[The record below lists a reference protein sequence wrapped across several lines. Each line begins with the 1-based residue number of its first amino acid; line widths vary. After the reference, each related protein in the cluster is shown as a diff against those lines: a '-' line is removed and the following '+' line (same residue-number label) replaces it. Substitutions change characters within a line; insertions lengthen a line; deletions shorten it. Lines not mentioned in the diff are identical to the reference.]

1 MLLSASNLRL
11 FYGDVEAFADVSADV
26 GERARI
32 GLVGSNGSGKTSLL
46 RVLVGELEAD
56 GGTVAASAGLRIA
69 YVAQMPDQDTAGTL
83 RGVVSSA
90 FAGLL
95 EMEDRI
101 ADAELDI
108 RRQAGGARRDAES
121 RYADLLAEYEAMGGY
136 GDYQGRMERVVR
148 GVGLS
153 DSALDTPASKASG
166 GERTRA
172 ALAKALLADPDL
184 LVLDEPTN
192 YLDFDGLSWLEDF
205 LASFRYAALTV
216 SHDRYFL
223 DRVCSEIW
231 EMERGRLARF
241 PGNYSKY
248 RRLKREREERRRREF
263 ERQREYI
270 EKEEYFIQ
278 RYKAGQRSREARG
291 RETRLA
297 RLERI
302 EAPQSEKTISIGE
315 SQASRTGRVVAS
327 LRGLSVGFSANGA
340 RTALLQAPDLDLERG
355 SRTAIVGPNG
365 IGKTTLIRTI
375 LGEISPLAGTATLGH
390 NVRVGYLHQGTWSLP
405 DGKTVLDAFLEARN
419 LPIGEARGYLA
430 RFLFQGDDVFKR
442 VSVLSGGERTRLSLA
457 RLLVSAP
464 NVLILDEPTTHLDIP
479 SREALEETL
488 TAYGGAL
495 LFVSHDRHFINLMA
509 ERVWAIEDGVV
520 SAFNGSFEDWMNL
533 RRPPAPEPPSR
544 RARARHRRRE
554 RESRK
559 RESAASANQS
569 EPSAPADYEAEV
581 RERETRVARIER
593 RLARA
598 SANQDVEAI
607 TRIAR
612 QHAAAQK
619 ALEEAWE
626 AWERAQ
632 G

>member
-1 MLLSASNLRL
+1 MLLSASGLRL

-46 RVLVGELEAD
+46 RVLVGELEPDA
-56 GGTVAASAGLRIA
+56 GTVSASAGLRVA
-69 YVAQMPDQDTAGTL
+69 YVAQLPDPDAPGTL
-83 RGVVSSA
+83 RDIVSSA
-90 FAGLL
+90 FAGLFDL
-95 EMEDRI
+95 ENRL
-101 ADAELDI
+101 AETSLDI
-108 RRQAGGARRDAES
+108 QRRTGGARRDAEA
-121 RYADLLAEYEAMGGY
+121 RYAELLSEYETAGGY
-136 GDYQGRMERVVR
+136 DYQALAERVVR

-153 DSALDTPASKASG
+153 AEALDTPARKASG

-205 LASFRYAALTV
+205 LAGFRRAALTV

-231 EMERGRLARF
+231 EMERGRLTRF

-248 RRLKREREERRRREF
+248 RELKREREERRRKEF

-270 EKEEYFIQ
+270 AKEEYFIQ

-302 EAPQSEKTISIGE
+302 EAPQSEKTVRIGE
-315 SQASRTGRVVAS
+315 SAASRTGRVVAS
-327 LRGLSVGFSANGA
+327 LRGLSVGFSENGA
-340 RTALLQAPDLDLERG
+340 PAALLKTPDLDLERG

-365 IGKTTLIRTI
+365 VGKTTLIRTI
-375 LGEISPLAGTATLGH
+375 LGEISPLAGTVALGH
-390 NVRVGYLHQGTWSLP
+390 NVRVGYLNQGTWSLP
-405 DGKTVLDAFLEARN
+405 DCKTVLDAFLEARN
-419 LPIGEARGYLA
+419 MPIGEARGYLA

-457 RLLVSAP
+457 RLLISAP
-464 NVLILDEPTTHLDIP
+464 NALILDEPTTHLDIP
-479 SREALEETL
+479 SREALEDTL
-488 TAYGGAL
+488 VGYGGAL

-509 ERVWAIEDGVV
+509 ERVWAIEDGAISV
-520 SAFNGSFEDWMNL
+520 FEGGFEAWMRVN
-533 RRPPAPEPPSR
+533 RPPPPEPVSR
-544 RARARHRRRE
+544 RARARHRRRD
-554 RESRK
+554 RETRK
-559 RESAASANQS
+559 REGEKRAPDAA
-569 EPSAPADYEAEV
+569 ERVDYESLIQ
-581 RERETRVARIER
+581 ERETLLARLER
-593 RLARA
+593 RLERA

-607 TRIAR
+607 ARIGR
-612 QHAAAQK
+612 QHAAAQQS
-619 ALEEAWE
+619 LQEAWDE
-626 AWERAQ
+626 WERQQ

>member
-1 MLLSASNLRL
+1 MILSASGLQL

-56 GGTVAASAGLRIA
+56 AGTVSARAGLRVA
-69 YVAQMPDQDTAGTL
+69 YVAQLPDKDAPGTL
-83 RGVVSSA
+83 RDIVSSA
-90 FAGLL
+90 FAGLFAL
-95 EMEDRI
+95 EGRLSESSLDIQRRTG
-101 ADAELDI
+101 AARRNAEALYAELL
-108 RRQAGGARRDAES
+108 G
-121 RYADLLAEYEAMGGY
+121 EYEAMGGY
-136 GDYQGRMERVVR
+136 DYQARMERVVR

-153 DSALDTPASKASG
+153 AEALDTPARNASG

-192 YLDFDGLSWLEDF
+192 YLDFDGLAWLEDF
-205 LASFRYAALTV
+205 LSGFRRAALTV

-231 EMERGRLARF
+231 EMERGRLTRF

-248 RRLKREREERRRREF
+248 RELKREREERRRKEF

-270 EKEEYFIQ
+270 AKEEYFIQ

-302 EAPQSEKTISIGE
+302 EAPRSEKTVRIGE
-315 SQASRTGRVVAS
+315 SAASRTGRIVAS
-327 LRGLSVGFSANGA
+327 LRGLSVGFRQNGSPS
-340 RTALLQAPDLDLERG
+340 ALLKTPDIDLERG
-355 SRTAIVGPNG
+355 SRTAIVGANG

-375 LGEISPLAGTATLGH
+375 LGEITPLAGTVTLGH
-390 NVRVGYLHQGTWSLP
+390 NVRVGYLNQGTWSLP
-405 DGKTVLDAFLEARN
+405 DHKTVLDAFLEARN
-419 LPIGEARGYLA
+419 MPIGEARGYLA
-430 RFLFQGDDVFKR
+430 RFLFQGEDVFKR

-457 RLLVSAP
+457 RLLISAP
-464 NVLILDEPTTHLDIP
+464 NVLMLDEPTTHLDIA
-479 SREALEETL
+479 SREALEDTL
-488 TAYGGAL
+488 AGYGGAL

-509 ERVWAIEDGVV
+509 QRVWAIEDGAV
-520 SAFNGSFEDWMNL
+520 SVFDGGFEDWMNL
-533 RRPPAPEPPSR
+533 RSPPAPAPISR
-544 RARARHRRRE
+544 RARARRRRRE
-554 RESRK
+554 RETRK
-559 RESAASANQS
+559 RDAAAEQ
-569 EPSAPADYEAEV
+569 PPPAPVDYEALIQ
-581 RERETRVARIER
+581 ERETRVERIER

-607 TRIAR
+607 ARIGR

-619 ALEEAWE
+619 SLQEAWE
-626 AWERAQ
+626 AWERQQ